1 MENVTVEET
10 AAPRGRNRN
19 GGSRPAS
26 VSAVSLGPHDSLSG
40 NLAVEGDVHVEG
52 TLEGQVH
59 TSGDIEI
66 ETAATAR
73 ARLEGRN
80 ITVRGAVTGD
90 IVAKGRLNV
99 AGSGSVIGDVR
110 ANRLRVE
117 DGATINGSIS
127 MAAGED
133 APAKPEHGAEEHPAE

>member
-1 MENVTVEET
+1 MENVTAEQ
-10 AAPRGRNRN
+10 AAGPRARNRN

-40 NLAVEGDVHVEG
+40 NLAVEGDVHVAG

-59 TSGDIEI
+59 TSGDIDI
-66 ETAATAR
+66 ETSATAR

-117 DGATINGSIS
+117 DGATVNGSIS
-127 MAAGED
+127 MAGGED
-133 APAKPEHGAEEHPAE
+133 SPSKPDLGTEEHQAE

>member
-1 MENVTVEET
+1 MENVTVEEA
-10 AAPRGRNRN
+10 AAPRGRSRN
-19 GGSRPAS
+19 GGSRAAS

-66 ETAATAR
+66 ESSATAR
-73 ARLEGRN
+73 AHLEARN
-80 ITVRGAVTGD
+80 ITVRGSVTGD

-117 DGATINGSIS
+117 DGATVNGSIS
-127 MAAGED
+127 MAGGDD
-133 APAKPEHGAEEHPAE
+133 APAKPQPGSEETPTE

>member
-1 MENVTVEET
+1 MENVTVEE
-10 AAPRGRNRN
+10 AAGPRARSRN

-52 TLEGQVH
+52 ALEGQVH
-59 TSGDIEI
+59 TSGDIDI
-66 ETAATAR
+66 EGSATAK

-90 IVAKGRLNV
+90 IVAKGRLHV

-117 DGATINGSIS
+117 DGATVNGSIS
-127 MAAGED
+127 MGGGED
-133 APAKPEHGAEEHPAE
+133 PPSKSQAGAEEHTSE